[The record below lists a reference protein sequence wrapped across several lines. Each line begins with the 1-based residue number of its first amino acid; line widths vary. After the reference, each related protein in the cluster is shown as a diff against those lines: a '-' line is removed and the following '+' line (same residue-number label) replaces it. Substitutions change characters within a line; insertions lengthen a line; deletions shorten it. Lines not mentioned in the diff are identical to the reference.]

1 MRVSQVL
8 CAAGPVDAVTNQAL
22 ACRALFTQWGWQ
34 GEDYSPVIAAGMPR
48 RVVRHLHE
56 LSPAP
61 DEILLLHYSGYAR
74 GLERRFESRRSLL
87 ISHNITPAQYFWAH
101 EPVDAVRCELGHGQ
115 LAALAPRFGTLAG
128 VSEYNARQLRELS
141 SRDARVIPVLFDR
154 GRLGAPGDPP
164 TGPPTILFV
173 GRLVPHKRQDLV
185 IRAFARYRET
195 QPDARLVLVGVP
207 LSPAYGAQLQALAQ
221 RLAPGAVRFQSAI
234 SAAELADRYRSAH
247 AFLCLSEH
255 EGFCIPLLEAFHFGV
270 PVIARDVGAVGEVV
284 GDAGVLLGEDDD
296 LATVTELLRIVV
308 GDSEL
313 RDELRAR
320 GQRRLEVYDHAG
332 TAGRLR
338 EALEGLGRP

>member
-1 MRVSQVL
+1 M
-8 CAAGPVDAVTNQAL
+8 TNQAL
-22 ACRALFTQWGWQ
+22 ACRALFTQWGWS

-48 RVVRHLHE
+48 RVVRPLHE
-56 LSPAP
+56 LAP
-61 DEILLLHYSGYAR
+61 RSDEILLLHYSGYAP
-74 GLERRFESRRSLL
+74 GLERLFEASQRGLL
-87 ISHNITPAQYFWAH
+87 ISHNITPPEFFWAY
-101 EPVDAVRCELGHGQ
+101 EPVDAVRCELAHGQ
-115 LAALAPRFGTLAG
+115 LAALAPRFGALAG

-141 SRDARVIPVLFDR
+141 LREAAVIPVLFDL
-154 GRLGAPGDPP
+154 GRLGAPGAPP
-164 TGPPTILFV
+164 TGPPSILFV

-185 IRAFARYRET
+185 IAAFARYRDA

-221 RLAPGAVRFQSAI
+221 RLAPGAVTFQSAI
-234 SAAELADRYRSAH
+234 SDAELAERYRSAH

-284 GDAGVLLGEDDD
+284 GDAGVLLGEGDD
-296 LATVTELLRIVV
+296 LATVAELLRIVV
-308 GDSEL
+308 GEPDL

-320 GQRRLEVYDHAG
+320 GRRRLEFYDHARA
-332 TAGRLR
+332 AGRLR